1 MLVINVE
8 VFFQKIGRVFQIN
21 LWQNIVTL
29 IELHTHI
36 YIYIYI
42 TFKLTNIKLTLNY
55 MQITCTYIEIT
66 SVKVVMQE

>member
-1 MLVINVE
+1 MLVTNVE
-8 VFFQKIGRVFQIN
+8 VFFQKIDRVFQIN

-29 IELHTHI
+29 TELH
-36 YIYIYI
+36 IYIYI
-42 TFKLTNIKLTLNY
+42 TFKLTYIKLTLNY